1 MCFETNCLHQV
12 HELKMEKKKADALTY
27 QMLPPT
33 VARVAINVDVNVNVN
48 VPTVARVAI
57 NVNSLPIILN
67 SQDYQKTKNLMAR
80 QFESVTI
87 YFWCEAF
94 LGKIIARIGNF
105 STISISFQRHCR
117 FHGDRGGDFAHR
129 GDFTS
134 HLLKSLMFD
143 N

>member
-1 MCFETNCLHQV
+1 MCFESNCLHQV

-33 VARVAINVDVNVNVN
+33 VARVAINVNY
-48 VPTVARVAI
+48 
-57 NVNSLPIILN
+57 LPIILN

-129 GDFTS
+129 GDFSLTS
-134 HLLKSLMFD
+134 AQKSDKSDVFR
-143 N
+143 

>member
-1 MCFETNCLHQV
+1 MCFESNCLHQV

-27 QMLPPT
+27 QMLP
-33 VARVAINVDVNVNVN
+33 
-48 VPTVARVAI
+48 PTVARVAI

-105 STISISFQRHCR
+105 STISISFQ
-117 FHGDRGGDFAHR
+117 
-129 GDFTS
+129 
-134 HLLKSLMFD
+134 
-143 N
+143 

>member
-33 VARVAINVDVNVNVN
+33 VARVAINVNY
-48 VPTVARVAI
+48 
-57 NVNSLPIILN
+57 LPIILN

-94 LGKIIARIGNF
+94 LGKIIARIE
-105 STISISFQRHCR
+105 TFQPSR
-117 FHGDRGGDFAHR
+117 FHFSDIVGFMVTVEETLPTEVT
-129 GDFTS
+129 FPS